1 MVEVKGNE
9 EAGDG
14 EGEGRPGN
22 QKGDR
27 QRERQT
33 ARSLTNLFTVTH
45 CASERKGI
53 AAPLKLNVN

>member
-1 MVEVKGNE
+1 MVEVKENE

-27 QRERQT
+27 QRETDSQ
-33 ARSLTNLFTVTH
+33 VTH
-45 CASERKGI
+45 QPVHCDALCIRTKRDCS
-53 AAPLKLNVN
+53 AT